1 MTASPSSSATV
12 SAAPPPPPLVPDH
25 GARAWAIRGSLLLAA
40 SLTVMAGAVISPSLP
55 ELEAHFADVPD
66 AGLWVRL
73 VLTMPALFIAGF
85 APVAGWVID
94 RFGRKSMIVAGAVLY
109 GLSGASGL
117 VVDSL
122 WALLAGRAALGLSVA
137 MVMTTAQTL
146 VGDYF
151 HGPKRERFLGVQS
164 AFMAFGG
171 VAFLLAGGF
180 LADLH
185 WRGPFGVYLAA
196 LLLAPVMAFAL
207 PEPPRHHAATDAKG
221 DRGGDG
227 GTDDGADAVPA
238 AEARMP
244 ALFVAGLYATAF
256 FTMTTFFMVPT
267 QLPFYLEGLG
277 VDSPSRTGLAIAC
290 FNLSAG
296 LASMSYGRLRRWLGP
311 PSLFAVGFAC
321 MAAGYGLIAFAGG
334 YGVVMVALAL
344 AGPSMGINMPN
355 ASVWLLSRVPPH
367 LRGRALG
374 GLTTSLFLGQFVSPL
389 ASQPVVAAFGP
400 STAFAVVAGLAAV
413 AAATF
418 IGAALW
424 TRRFGA
430 TT

>member
-1 MTASPSSSATV
+1 MVVSSQPSS
-12 SAAPPPPPLVPDH
+12 AARTEARADDDPLVPER
-25 GARAWAIRGSLLLAA
+25 GPLAWAIRGSLLLAA

-55 ELEAHFADVPD
+55 ELQAHFADVD
-66 AGLWVRL
+66 SAGLWTRL

-122 WALLAGRAALGLSVA
+122 WAILVGRAALGLSVA

-151 HGPKRERFLGVQS
+151 QGSRRERFLGIQS

-185 WRGPFGVYLAA
+185 WRGPFAVYLAA
-196 LLLAPVMAFAL
+196 LLLAPVMAFVL
-207 PEPPRHHAATDAKG
+207 PEPPRHDPAAVAG
-221 DRGGDG
+221 R
-227 GTDDGADAVPA
+227 GADADAPPA
-238 AEARMP
+238 PARMP
-244 ALFVAGLYATAF
+244 VAFVAGLYATAF

-267 QLPFYLEGLG
+267 QLPFYLAELG
-277 VDSPSRTGLAIAC
+277 VDSPSRTGMAIAC

-296 LASMSYGRLRRWLGP
+296 LASMSYGRLRQWLRP
-311 PSLFAVGFAC
+311 PALFAIGFAC
-321 MAAGYGLIAFAGG
+321 MAAGYGLIATAGS

-355 ASVWLLSRVPPH
+355 ASVWLLARVPPAM
-367 LRGRALG
+367 RGRALG

-400 STAFAVVAGLAAV
+400 GTAFTVVAALAAA

-418 IGAALW
+418 LGAALW
-424 TRRFGA
+424 TRSARA
-430 TT
+430 PT